1 MKGEAKGMK
10 PRIKDVVGL
19 IGHYISDHWEAHI
32 DREEISDELLHRG
45 YFNREIKDAF
55 HWIDEM
61 TLGALRD
68 AVAQNTIAKNP
79 PSQRVLSSVESTK
92 ISLEAWSLLMSFYGR
107 GLIDPMLLEEIMDH
121 CMQMDVDEVTVTKMK
136 EVTALTLF
144 KHLHDEWKEFLHSS
158 STLLH

>member
-1 MKGEAKGMK
+1 MN

-19 IGHYISDHWEAHI
+19 IGHYVSDNWESYI

-45 YFNREIKDAF
+45 YNSREIRDAF

-68 AVAQNTIAKNP
+68 AMAQNTIVKNQ
-79 PSQRVLSSVESTK
+79 PSQRVLSPIEANKMSN
-92 ISLEAWSLLMSFYGR
+92 EAWSVLMGFYAR
-107 GLIDPMLLEEIMDH
+107 GLIDPTLLEEIIDR
-121 CMQMDVDEVTVTKMK
+121 CMQLEIDEIMVSKVK

>member
-1 MKGEAKGMK
+1 MN

-19 IGHYISDHWEAHI
+19 IGHYISDHWESYI

-45 YFNREIKDAF
+45 YSSREIRDAF

-68 AVAQNTIAKNP
+68 AMAQNTIVKNP
-79 PSQRVLSSVESTK
+79 PSQRVLSSVEATK
-92 ISLEAWSLLMSFYGR
+92 IGSDAWSLLMGFYSR
-107 GLIDPMLLEEIMDH
+107 GLIDPTLLEEIVDR
-121 CMQMDVDEVTVTKMK
+121 CMQADVDEINKPVMR
-136 EVTALTLF
+136 EITALTLF
-144 KHLHDEWKEFLHSS
+144 KHLHDEWKEFLYSS